1 MSNIKSSF
9 CYIII
14 AAVTLVVFYNTFQNE
29 FVFDDESVVQNNT
42 SITTLSNIPKYFTGE
57 EGFHKVIGKYYR
69 PIVSSTYAIDYALY
83 GLSPKGFHITN
94 VIIHLIASLLLFKIF
109 SLLFARSKYGNL
121 ISLIITLLFVVHPI
135 HTEAVSWVSGRTDSI
150 VTLFFFASFLYY
162 IKFSNWESRDSDNKP
177 DKKSEKRTDKKPDT
191 THQANASN
199 LLILSLV
206 FYFIGLLSKEMIV
219 TMPVIILL
227 YDFVYRK
234 KPLSYFKENLK
245 TYLLFAGVT
254 IFYFI
259 IRYFALKDVPDRLNY
274 MYFVGKDTGVVLFTM
289 LKTIPVYFK
298 LLFYP
303 VNLLYHYNGVI
314 PDSTS
319 FDINVILS
327 LLFVLGMIAGA
338 ALLYKKQSGIS
349 FVLLFFL
356 VSLAPVMNL
365 VPTMN
370 FMAERFL
377 YLTSF
382 ALSLF
387 IGIILI
393 KYLSEKNKSAVLLL
407 CGFILVVFSYL
418 TINRNADW
426 KTNDILY
433 STADGVDGNVL
444 LVNAGNIFANNKN
457 YDEAAKRYK
466 RAIEIRDNSLLA
478 HHNLGLIHLIH
489 NNLDSAEIQIKKG
502 VSIDS
507 LAPDGYFQL
516 AQIYQ
521 MQNRKDDAIRM
532 LEKLQTVSPDY
543 KQSQSMLIAMK
554 MQSGDPNANV
564 QGVPPG
570 VQDNIPNPN
579 VTGMNI
585 PKEIPQEVQLKE
597 KSSFDNY
604 AQKKYKES
612 IKDLEDLIKMNPS
625 MKSGYQNNIGMCY
638 QELDDKKKALQY
650 FNESIKSDPKNV
662 NALSGA
668 SEMYLQLGNKA
679 KAVEIFNEILKL
691 YPDNQYARNKID
703 SLSKK

>member
-1 MSNIKSSF
+1 MQNIKSSY
-9 CYIII
+9 CYILI
-14 AAVTLVVFYNTFQNE
+14 AIVTLIVFFNTFQND

-42 SITTLSNIPKYFTGE
+42 SITSLSNIPKYFTGE

-69 PIVSSTYAIDYALY
+69 PIVSATYAIDYALY

-109 SLLFARSKYGNL
+109 SLLFAKSKYGNF
-121 ISLIITLLFVVHPI
+121 ISLIVTLLFVVHPI

-150 VTLFFFASFLYY
+150 VTLFFFASFSYY
-162 IKFSNWESRDSDNKP
+162 IKFSDSENKTS
-177 DKKSEKRTDKKPDT
+177 KF
-191 THQANASN
+191 
-199 LLILSLV
+199 LILSVV

-227 YDFVYRK
+227 YDFVYKK
-234 KPLSYFKENLK
+234 KPFSYFSQNVK

-274 MYFVGKDTGVVLFTM
+274 MYFVGKDASVVFFTM
-289 LKTIPVYFK
+289 LKTIPLYFK

-303 VNLLYHYNGVI
+303 VNLLYHYNGVL

-319 FDINVILS
+319 LDVNVILS
-327 LLFVLGMIAGA
+327 IIFILAMIVGA
-338 ALLYKKQSGIS
+338 ALLYKKQSDIS
-349 FVLLFFL
+349 FALLFFL

-387 IGIILI
+387 VGVILL
-393 KYLSEKNKSAVLLL
+393 KYFNEKNKAAILLL
-407 CGFILVVFSYL
+407 AGLVLIAFSYM
-418 TINRNADW
+418 TINRNAEW

-433 STADGVDGNVL
+433 KTGDGVDGNVL

-457 YDEAAKRYK
+457 YDEAAKRYR
-466 RAIEIRDNSLLA
+466 RAIEIRDNALLA
-478 HHNLGLIHLIH
+478 HHNLGLIHMIH
-489 NNLDSAEIQIKKG
+489 GNLDSAEIELKKG
-502 VSIDS
+502 ISIDS

-521 MQNRKDDAIRM
+521 MKGRKDDAIYI

-543 KQSQSMLIAMK
+543 KQSGQMLMSLK
-554 MQSGDPNANV
+554 MNT
-564 QGVPPG
+564 QGNGQNNPEGMPPG
-570 VQDNIPNPN
+570 VQPPNIPGINTPN
-579 VTGMNI
+579 
-585 PKEIPQEVQLKE
+585 QEVVQVIQLKE

-604 AQKKYKES
+604 STKKYREA
-612 IKDLEDLIKMNPS
+612 IKDLEELIELNPAL
-625 MKSGYQNNIGMCY
+625 KSGYQNNIGMCY
-638 QELDDKKKALQY
+638 QELKDFKKALQY
-650 FNESIKSDPKNV
+650 FNDAIKSDPKNI

-668 SEMYLQLGNKA
+668 SEMYLQLGNKE
-679 KAVEIFNEILKL
+679 KAIEIFNQILTL
-691 YPDNQYARNKID
+691 YPGNQYALSKID
-703 SLSKK
+703 SLNKK